1 MSAAETVRDNME
13 RLVPESGEDRED
25 LARRMFY
32 LQMEIYSAH
41 AMTTL
46 YSAGDFESLAPK
58 TQKGW
63 LKHADQKLAVEKET

>member
-1 MSAAETVRDNME
+1 MSAIETVRDNMK
-13 RLVPESGEDRED
+13 RLVPEPGEDRVA

-46 YSAGDFESLAPK
+46 YREGDFEHLTPK
-58 TQKGW
+58 DRKRW
-63 LKHADQKLAVEKET
+63 LESADRKLAV

>member
-1 MSAAETVRDNME
+1 MSAVETVARNME
-13 RLVPESGEDRED
+13 RLVPKPGENRED

-46 YSAGDFESLAPK
+46 YQDGDFENLTK
-58 TQKGW
+58 QTQESW
-63 LKHADQKLAVEKET
+63 LKSADRKLS

>member
-1 MSAAETVRDNME
+1 MSAVETVRHNME
-13 RLVPESGEDRED
+13 SLIPEPGEDRED

-46 YSAGDFESLAPK
+46 YREGDFERLTDEIQVS
-58 TQKGW
+58 W
-63 LKHADQKLAVEKET
+63 LKKADKKLEEKPG

>member
-1 MSAAETVRDNME
+1 MSAVEAVHHSME
-13 RLVPESGEDRED
+13 RVVPEPGEDRED

-46 YSAGDFESLAPK
+46 YGPNDFEFLADDVRAS
-58 TQKGW
+58 W
-63 LKHADQKLAVEKET
+63 LKKADRKLADGD